1 MDVYGYMTYTKI
13 YNYLYINILT
23 ILYIFFVYINI
34 FSSEKR
40 RYLLQTSVKCL
51 SVFNLHM

>member
-1 MDVYGYMTYTKI
+1 MDAYGHMTYTKI

-40 RYLLQTSVKCL
+40 SYLLQTSVKCL

>member
-1 MDVYGYMTYTKI
+1 MDAYGYMTYTKI
-13 YNYLYINILT
+13 YNYLYINIL
-23 ILYIFFVYINI
+23 IVLYIFFIHINI
-34 FSSEKR
+34 FFSEKC